1 MPRHLTLSI
10 LLIACVA
17 LPACETMEEFYDE
30 VIVASVNETIVE
42 PAKNAELSYCPTCD
56 WIIQEFHGKWEE
68 RNTKDYKTR
77 DECWAARRKKEA
89 KEPDVRFRCIH
100 ESELH

>member
-1 MPRHLTLSI
+1 MFACFSLS
-10 LLIACVA
+10 
-17 LPACETMEEFYDE
+17 ACETMEEFYDE
-30 VIVASVNETIVE
+30 VIVASVKETFDDT
-42 PAKNAELSYCPTCD
+42 ASNAELSYCPTCD
-56 WIIQEFHGKWEE
+56 WVIQEFHGKWEE

-100 ESELH
+100 ESELR